1 MCWQPFSVKSNQ
13 TCNFM
18 KKNTLK
24 FIVISAVLLVV
35 SAIFMA
41 AAGRQVSAFE
51 KQTSGKAIY
60 QKNCARCHGADGK
73 GQGELGKSLDTPDL
87 TQARPS
93 TGRIVGIVKSGEG
106 SMPAFGKKLTAKQI
120 SAVANYTK
128 TLR

>member
-1 MCWQPFSVKSNQ
+1 
-13 TCNFM
+13 M

-24 FIVISAVLLVV
+24 FIVVSVVSLMVSAV
-35 SAIFMA
+35 FMLS
-41 AAGRQVSAFE
+41 AGRQVSAVE

-60 QKNCARCHGADGK
+60 LKNCARCHGADGK

-87 TQARPS
+87 TQGKPS
-93 TGRIVGIVKSGEG
+93 TGRIVGIVKNGDG

-120 SAVANYTK
+120 SAVASYAK